1 MTRILT
7 IFCLLTLPVLAAWG
21 QSVKLVW
28 TPSLSSDVTNYNLYW
43 GTNGSGVYQAVIPVG
58 TNLAATL
65 SNMLPAHYWFAAT
78 CQNTNGAESP
88 FSNEA
93 TWAIP
98 SAPTNL
104 YMVILN
110 VGLAPN
116 AITNPAAFFNVEIK
130 PP

>member
-1 MTRILT
+1 MNRTLSIL
-7 IFCLLTLPVLAAWG
+7 CLLLSLSAALG
-21 QSVKLVW
+21 QSVNLVW
-28 TPSLSSDVTNYNLYW
+28 TASPSSDITNYNLYW
-43 GTNGSGVYQAVIPVG
+43 GTNGSGVYQASIPVG
-58 TNLAATL
+58 TNLSATL
-65 SNMLPAHYWFAAT
+65 SKMLPAHYWFAAT
-78 CQNTNGAESP
+78 CQNTNGAESQ

-104 YMVILN
+104 YTVILN

-116 AITNPAAFFNVEIK
+116 VITNQAAFFNVEIK